1 MAEDLARHA
10 AELAVRQLEEE
21 HPIQIITELK
31 DEEQDN
37 ENQ

>member
-1 MAEDLARHA
+1 MAESLARRA

-31 DEEQDN
+31 DVEQDS
-37 ENQ
+37 EDQ